1 MAMQSVKCKALLN
14 QQKKFLIID
23 TEDGNVGGVAEDYTK
38 NLFKLCCAILNY
50 RPKQR
55 DMN

>member
-1 MAMQSVKCKALLN
+1 MQSVKCKALLN